1 MTEHPPYPVHVENL
15 GLEYRLARNKAAT
28 SKEFAISLLKRQIE
42 YESLHAVKDISFDVP
57 RGTVY
62 GIIGAN
68 GAGKSTLLKVI
79 AGIFHPTSGRVIV
92 RGLISPM
99 IEVSGGLNVE
109 MSGQENIVLLGTL
122 LGRAPAVMKE
132 RIPEIAAWAGLEDF
146 MDVPVRSYSSG
157 MKSRLGFAVA
167 TDIKPDVLLIDEILA
182 VGDEAFKIKSL
193 ARVGE
198 LMHGGTTVVMVSHS
212 LKSVTDMADTV
223 MWMDRGVARMV
234 GPADEVV
241 AAYKSFAD
249 GGG

>member
-1 MTEHPPYPVHVENL
+1 MTEQTLYPVQVENL

-79 AGIFHPTSGRVIV
+79 AGIFHPTSGRVVV
-92 RGLISPM
+92 RGLVSPM

-122 LGRAPAVMKE
+122 LGRSPGVMKE
-132 RIPEIAAWAGLEDF
+132 RIPDIAAWAGLENF

-193 ARVGE
+193 ARIGD
-198 LMHGGTTVVMVSHS
+198 LMEGGTTVVMVSHS

-234 GPADEVV
+234 GSADEVV
-241 AAYKSFAD
+241 PAYRSFAN